1 MVSGAATVPGSA
13 TAATTRIA
21 RRPCLAAT
29 PELRKLRRGASVC
42 RDEPMRAVCDRR
54 EVDANAALLM
64 FAGSRVRTARKASA
78 ACDERARGRA

>member
-1 MVSGAATVPGSA
+1 
-13 TAATTRIA
+13 
-21 RRPCLAAT
+21 
-29 PELRKLRRGASVC
+29 VC